1 MPDEDS
7 SQRRSADLNLLAQFR
22 CPNCAPDVKGP
33 YYNNCIF
40 CPFSPFSPFF
50 GHQDSKADVQKSHGA
65 KAQPQVQIQVQS
77 QPLVDPPPRSFWP
90 EPEELSTPAPAPAP
104 VQAARPTIA
113 VQAAPPRPDVAIVS
127 VPPRR
132 TTRGRPPLAVQYST
146 AASRCHVQKLCP
158 FRFIGVYHLD

>member
-22 CPNCAPDVKGP
+22 CPNCNPGVKGP
-33 YYNNCIF
+33 FYTNCIF
-40 CPFSPFSPFF
+40 CPFSPFF

-65 KAQPQVQIQVQS
+65 KAQPQVQIQS
-77 QPLVDPPPRSFWP
+77 QPLVDPPPHSLWP
-90 EPEELSTPAPAPAP
+90 EPDELSTPPPAPAP

-113 VQAAPPRPDVAIVS
+113 VQVAPPRPAVAIVS
-127 VPPRR
+127 DPPRR
-132 TTRGRPPLAVQYST
+132 ATRGRPPLAVQYST

-158 FRFIGVYHLD
+158 FRFIGIYHLD